1 VAFYPHRFTGIGATT
16 GDGAIKN
23 PGMAAQQGSLFTVAK
38 SNYFHAAI
46 VTAGL
51 QQRRYQPQTRKKFAT
66 IGNK

>member
-1 VAFYPHRFTGIGATT
+1 
-16 GDGAIKN
+16 
-23 PGMAAQQGSLFTVAK
+23 MAAQQGTLFTVAK

-51 QQRRYQPQTRKKFAT
+51 RAKQIRATDGKFAT